1 MIEVDF
7 DTFHAS
13 FDDYLDRVENGATFL
28 VRLEDGRGV
37 VCAPAGEIE
46 PILEENDW
54 IQIYSL

>member
-13 FDDYLDRVENGATFL
+13 FDDYLDRVENGETFL

-46 PILEENDW
+46 QGSFEEEFLDD
-54 IQIYSL
+54 